1 MLSKS
6 KKSTYKMSGK
16 ELEQVGE
23 IQAKVIRFPK
33 LSEERRVQ
41 SGTEGAN
48 GPLRCRRGLTPG
60 GPPDARATDV
70 NVVGAPRREARPRPP
85 GGSTFSGFNTREK
98 NKMTDLLKTKNRTSQ
113 FYELHGM
120 TLEQWRIL
128 YHIFDRFRDTLSWVK
143 LFGSRARGD
152 YKTTSDVDLAIA
164 SKTDI
169 LTPLQTALEDS
180 QLPYT
185 FDLEDGIERSQTGSS
200 GPIRCQTSAGWR

>member
-1 MLSKS
+1 MIALMLSKS

-70 NVVGAPRREARPRPP
+70 NVVGAPRREARPRPSRGLKSRP
-85 GGSTFSGFNTREK
+85 A
-98 NKMTDLLKTKNRTSQ
+98 DLRRLRA
-113 FYELHGM
+113 F
-120 TLEQWRIL
+120 
-128 YHIFDRFRDTLSWVK
+128 FCRDFWIGHL
-143 LFGSRARGD
+143 L
-152 YKTTSDVDLAIA
+152 
-164 SKTDI
+164 
-169 LTPLQTALEDS
+169 
-180 QLPYT
+180 
-185 FDLEDGIERSQTGSS
+185 
-200 GPIRCQTSAGWR
+200 